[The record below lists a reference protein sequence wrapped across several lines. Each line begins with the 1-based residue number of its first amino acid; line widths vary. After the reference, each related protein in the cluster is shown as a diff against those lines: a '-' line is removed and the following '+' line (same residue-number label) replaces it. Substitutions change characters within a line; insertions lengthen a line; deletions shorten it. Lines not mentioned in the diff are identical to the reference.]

1 MTQYDSEKLAD
12 LIGERHAC
20 LVKLHELGR
29 KQSELIAA
37 GEMGALLRLLSAKN
51 QWLAA
56 MQTVEGELAP
66 YQRQAPEQRAWASP
80 EARKQCAAQAEQC
93 RKLLDKVMQMEQEN
107 EQQMIQRRDRVA
119 TQLQTAHLAGKA
131 RGAYQ
136 AQQKK
141 PGKGPHFAGAHTPVS
156 GLAPQDHSQ
165 LDIHSD
171 A

>member
-1 MTQYDSEKLAD
+1 MTQHDSEKLAD
-12 LIGERHAC
+12 LIGKRHAC
-20 LVKLHELGR
+20 LVKLHDLGR

-56 MQTVEGELAP
+56 MQTIENELAP
-66 YQRQAPEQRAWASP
+66 FQEQSPEQRIWTSP
-80 EARKQCAAQAEQC
+80 EAREQCAAQAEQC
-93 RKLLDKVMQMEQEN
+93 RQLLDEVMQMEQEN
-107 EQQMIQRRDRVA
+107 EQQMIVRRDRVA

-136 AQQKK
+136 SQQKA
-141 PGKGPHFAGAHTPVS
+141 PRKGPHFISTPQAS
-156 GLAPQDHSQ
+156 GSTPHDTSQ

-171 A
+171 V